1 MSFNSPIYSFVY
13 VLSTNLSS
21 SLFSYKIL
29 KSSFDFMINY
39 DIELQK
45 PIKVNTMLS
54 TVSKKMLVLKKSTD
68 KAKFT

>member
-1 MSFNSPIYSFVY
+1 MLFNSSIYNFIY

-45 PIKVNTMLS
+45 TH
-54 TVSKKMLVLKKSTD
+54 KSQHYVID
-68 KAKFT
+68 SEQKC

>member
-1 MSFNSPIYSFVY
+1 MLFNSPIYSFVY

-29 KSSFDFMINY
+29 KSNFDFIINY

-45 PIKVNTMLS
+45 PIKVSTMLS
-54 TVSKKMLVLKKSTD
+54 AVSKNVSSKNICR
-68 KAKFT
+68 

>member
-1 MSFNSPIYSFVY
+1 MLFNSPIYSFVY

-29 KSSFDFMINY
+29 KSSFDFMMNY

-45 PIKVNTMLS
+45 PMKVSTMLS
-54 TVSKKMLVLKKSTD
+54 TVSKNVSSKNID
-68 KAKFT
+68 R